1 MAGVVFTDDFKTD
14 PFWWEAAPPRKINDP
29 LPDAADVVVIGGG
42 YAGLSTALELAR
54 NGTDVVVLEAEAF
67 GHGASSRN
75 GGGVSGTNV
84 GKGPTAG
91 AVSPVER
98 ALGKERMQQLLAG
111 GAESM
116 SNLETMIRREKL
128 DCHYIRCGRFV
139 GAYTPAHFETMA
151 TKVASLNEAGDYGA
165 ALLAKGEQRREIA
178 TDFYFGGMTIEG
190 SGSVHPAMLQ
200 MALLQRCQDNG
211 VTLCA
216 HTPMQGISRE
226 GGGYLVATG
235 AGIIKAREVVL
246 GTNGYTGK
254 KTPWLRRRL
263 IQAASYIIATEERGA
278 DEIRALIP
286 NNRTMA
292 DSKRVLNYYR
302 LSPDGRRVLFGG
314 RARLAPGDAADRAGI
329 LYRQMMD
336 VFPQLDGIKVSHAW
350 TGGIAFTFDFLPH
363 MGRHDGVHYM
373 AGCNGA
379 GVAMMT
385 YLGTQT
391 ALKILDKANRP
402 CPFDEL
408 PFPSKPFYTGHAWFL
423 PIVSSYYALRD
434 YVDRARAA

>member
-1 MAGVVFTDDFKTD
+1 MSGVPFTEDFKTD
-14 PFWWEAAPPRKINDP
+14 PYWWEAAPPRSIDDP
-29 LPDAADVVVIGGG
+29 LPEAADVVVVGGG

-54 NGTDVVVLEAEAF
+54 NGTDVVVLEAEDF

-98 ALGKERMQQLLAG
+98 ALGKERMVQLLAG

-116 SNLETMIRREKL
+116 SNLETMIQRENL
-128 DCHYIRCGRFV
+128 DCHYVRCGRFI
-139 GAYTPAHFETMA
+139 GAYTPAHFDTMA
-151 TKVASLNEAGDYGA
+151 EKVSSLNAAGDYGA
-165 ALLAKGEQRREIA
+165 ALLSKEEQRREIA
-178 TDFYFGGMTIEG
+178 TDFYFGGMSIEG

-200 MALLQRCQDNG
+200 MGLLQRCQDNG

-216 HTPMQGISRE
+216 RTPMQGISRE
-226 GGGYLVATG
+226 GDGYLVATG
-235 AGIIKAREVVL
+235 RGIVKAREVVL
-246 GTNGYTGK
+246 GTNGYTSK

-263 IQAASYIIATEERGA
+263 IQAASYIIATEER
-278 DEIRALIP
+278 DEEEIRALIP

-314 RARLAPGDAADRAGI
+314 RARLAPGDAADRAPI
-329 LYRQMMD
+329 LYRQMLD
-336 VFPQLDGIKVSHAW
+336 VFPQIEGIRISHAW

-363 MGRHDGVHYM
+363 MGQHDGVHYM

-391 ALKILDKANRP
+391 ALKILGKANRP

-408 PFPSKPFYTGHAWFL
+408 PFNSRPFYTGTAWFL

-434 YVDRARAA
+434 YMDRSMAA

>member
-1 MAGVVFTDDFKTD
+1 MVAELFTEDSKDT
-14 PFWWEAAPPRKINDP
+14 PYWWEAAPPRQIDDP
-29 LPDAADVVVIGGG
+29 LPDAADVVVVGGG

-54 NGTDVVVLEAEAF
+54 NGGNAVVLEAEAF

-84 GKGPTAG
+84 GKGPSAG
-91 AVSPVER
+91 ASSPVER
-98 ALGKERMQQLLAG
+98 ALGKERMRQLLAG
-111 GAESM
+111 GAEALT
-116 SNLETMIRREKL
+116 NLEDMIEREKL
-128 DCHYIRCGRFV
+128 DCHYVRCGRFV
-139 GAYTPAHFETMA
+139 GAYTPAHYDGMA
-151 TKVASLNEAGDYGA
+151 AKVAQLNEGGDAGA
-165 ALLAKGEQRREIA
+165 ALLPRHEQRREIA
-178 TDFYFGGMTIEG
+178 TDFYYGGMTVER

-200 MALLQRCQDNG
+200 MGLLQRCQEAG

-216 HTPMQGISRE
+216 NTPMQAISRE
-226 GGGYLVATG
+226 GDGFLVATG
-235 AGIIKAREVVL
+235 AGIIKAREVVV

-254 KTPWLRRRL
+254 GTPWLRRRL
-263 IQAASYIIATEERGA
+263 IPAASYIIATEERPE
-278 DEIRALIP
+278 DDIRALIP

-314 RARLAPGDAADRAGI
+314 RARLAMGDPRECAGI
-329 LYRQMMD
+329 LYRQMLD
-336 VFPQLDGIKVSHAW
+336 VFPQLAGVRVSHAW

-363 MGRHDGVHYM
+363 MGRQNGVHYM

-402 CPFDEL
+402 CAFDEL
-408 PFPSKPFYTGHAWFL
+408 PFPGRPFYTGHPWFL

-434 YVDRARAA
+434 RIDRSRAA